1 MSADNSMNT
10 DKNISI
16 KNKCVLAIATLFG
29 VGYTPL
35 MPGTAACLVALLV
48 AILIRSQAWFIIV
61 TVLSLVLAFYFSGRA
76 ENILGKKDA
85 KEIVI
90 DDFSGMLITYILIPY
105 NIKFI
110 IVGFFLFRAFDML
123 KVPPANRVEKCK
135 GALGIV
141 GDDVVAGVYA
151 NFILH
156 IVNVLLRA
164 SAS

>member
-1 MSADNSMNT
+1 MNT
-10 DKNISI
+10 GRNISI

-35 MPGTAACLVALLV
+35 MPGTAACLVAL
-48 AILIRSQAWFIIV
+48 IITTLIRSQVWFIVVTILSIV
-61 TVLSLVLAFYFSGRA
+61 FALCFSGRA

-105 NIKFI
+105 DIRFI

-123 KVPPANRVEKCK
+123 KVPPANRIEEYK
-135 GALGIV
+135 GTLGVV
-141 GDDVVAGVYA
+141 GDDIVAGVYA

-156 IVNVLLRA
+156 IVNVLL
-164 SAS
+164 